1 MNYKSEFV
9 RLRGI
14 ELRAISVG
22 VLALVLSGCDIVGVF
37 AKEAAV
43 AATSH
48 RGWSTFTFKGQLPA
62 NFGID
67 ATAWYGPDDPD
78 KASCQSPT
86 IEPGKTVT
94 RRYGKQYSAAIR
106 AQPQDFN
113 FEIPLNYYKG
123 LCGMSL
129 RRVKLE
135 INIRYGEEKWQ
146 TTYANG
152 NLFVSEV
159 PTEDTVTLS
168 RSGIYD
174 VIAACSFMF
183 QESKLNFGID
193 KFMNCRS
200 ARIEFLKTELA
211 DKTINLKIE
220 VNSEEKPTHG
230 DTWIKFPNGWKPCLP
245 KPGGWIRCQ
254 SPPVFKTF
262 EMNGKTCTIYPH
274 CKEQ

>member
-1 MNYKSEFV
+1 MKPLMRYS
-9 RLRGI
+9 
-14 ELRAISVG
+14 
-22 VLALVLSGCDIVGVF
+22 VLALALSGLSGCDLVGVF

-62 NFGID
+62 QFGID

-94 RRYGKQYSAAIR
+94 RRYGKQYSAAIQ
-106 AQPQDFN
+106 AQPQEFS
-113 FEIPLNYYKG
+113 FEIPLSYYEG

-135 INIRYGEEKWQ
+135 INARYGNQKWQ
-146 TTYANG
+146 HTYASG
-152 NLFVSEV
+152 NLWIERFN
-159 PTEDTVTLS
+159 TESTARFDP
-168 RSGIYD
+168 SGVLY
-174 VIAACSFMF
+174 VESTCRFMF
-183 QESKLNFGID
+183 QESKLFGEIS
-193 KFMNCRS
+193 KFVRCRGAGAS
-200 ARIEFLKTELA
+200 LPQEKIANKTV
-211 DKTINLKIE
+211 NLKIE
-220 VNSEEKPTHG
+220 VNPEEEPTHE

-254 SPPVFKTF
+254 SPPIFKTF
-262 EMNGKTCTIYPH
+262 EMNGQTCTIYPS
-274 CKEQ
+274 CKE

>member
-1 MNYKSEFV
+1 MNKIFQS
-9 RLRGI
+9 
-14 ELRAISVG
+14 A
-22 VLALVLSGCDIVGVF
+22 VLILSFLTLSGCDWLGLF
-37 AKEAAV
+37 AKEGAV

-62 NFGID
+62 QFGID

-94 RRYGKQYSAAIR
+94 RRYGKQYSADIQ
-106 AQPQDFN
+106 AQPQEFS

-146 TTYANG
+146 RTYGGG
-152 NLFVSEV
+152 NFYIEHPEAADSAIF
-159 PTEDTVTLS
+159 TKAGTLDIS
-168 RSGIYD
+168 
-174 VIAACSFMF
+174 AKCSLMF
-183 QESKLNFGID
+183 QESRLHFGIA
-193 KFMNCRS
+193 KLMSCRG
-200 ARIEFLKTELA
+200 ARAILPQENLA
-211 DKTINLKIE
+211 NKTINLKVE
-220 VNSEEKPTHG
+220 VNPVEEPTRV

-245 KPGGWIRCQ
+245 KKGWQRCQ
-254 SPPVFKTF
+254 VPPVFKTF
-262 EMNGKTCTIYPH
+262 EMNGQICTIYPN